1 MMDDLSER
9 IENVLKLDENDVV
22 EFPKWELREAADALS
37 TLSSEV
43 SGLQNALAWF
53 VNRAEDH
60 GIVGTAAMLKK
71 VGIDLATLSP
81 VSTKQGPCDE

>member
-1 MMDDLSER
+1 MAKTN
-9 IENVLKLDENDVV
+9 II
-22 EFPKWELREAADALS
+22 DAIIDGHLPPYRWVIQS
-37 TLSSEV
+37 QKEEIVALTAEV
-43 SGLQNALAWF
+43 NGLQNALAWF